1 MMQTGSIRNSNNID
15 NIIAI
20 LVIISMSDLQDI
32 RAFLAVAE
40 FHSFVAAARH
50 LSMTAPSVTRAV
62 GALEERLGVQ
72 LLLRTTRQVS
82 LTSAGA
88 VYAAR
93 VGPLLAEF
101 QKANEEVREQQGD
114 AAGLLRINAPMSLGQ
129 QILPDVASGFR
140 VEYPD
145 TAISLSL
152 TDRFIDIVSGD
163 VDLAIRISEAP
174 KDKSTIWRK
183 ICRVRRILVASPGY
197 LAGFGTPTEPEHLHD
212 HACLAYDEDSISE
225 TWELS
230 NAGRKRKIKAGQRFA
245 GNNGDLIARLA
256 ENGEGVALLPL
267 FIVEDALSRQGLQQV
282 LPEWEPP
289 PLWLTLYY
297 PPYEKLPT
305 RVAKFSDFFENYVT
319 HTRPL

>member
-1 MMQTGSIRNSNNID
+1 
-15 NIIAI
+15 
-20 LVIISMSDLQDI
+20 MSDLQDI

-40 FHSFVAAARH
+40 LHSFVAAARQ

-140 VEYPD
+140 VDYPD
-145 TAISLSL
+145 TSISLSL
-152 TDRFIDIVSGD
+152 TDRFIDIVSGE

-183 ICRVRRILVASPGY
+183 ICRVRRVLVASPGY
-197 LAGFGTPTEPEHLHD
+197 LAAYGTPLEPEHLHD

-225 TWELS
+225 IWELS
-230 NAGRKRKIKAGQRFA
+230 NAGRTRKIKAGQRFA

-267 FIVEDALSRQGLQQV
+267 FIVEQALSSQRLQQL

-319 HTRPL
+319 HTRPI

>member
-1 MMQTGSIRNSNNID
+1 
-15 NIIAI
+15 
-20 LVIISMSDLQDI
+20 MSDLHEI
-32 RAFLAVAE
+32 KAFLTVAE
-40 FHSFVAAARH
+40 HRSFVAAARQ

-62 GALEERLGVQ
+62 GALEDKLGVQ

-101 QKANEEVREQQGD
+101 QKAGEEVREQQGD
-114 AAGLLRINAPMSLGQ
+114 TAGLLRINAPMSLGQ

-152 TDRFIDIVSGD
+152 TDRFIDIVSD
-163 VDLAIRISEAP
+163 SVDLAIRISEAP

-183 ICRVRRILVASPGY
+183 ICRVRRVLVASPGY
-197 LAGFGTPTEPEHLHD
+197 LAAFGTPSDPDQLHD
-212 HACLAYDEDSISE
+212 HACLAYDEDAVGE

-230 NAGRKRKIKAGQRFA
+230 HAGRTRKIKAGKTVA

-256 ENGEGVALLPL
+256 ENGEGIALLPL
-267 FIVEDALSRQGLQQV
+267 FIVEHALASNRLQQI

-289 PLWLTLYY
+289 ALWLTLYY
-297 PPYEKLPT
+297 PPYEKLPM

>member
-1 MMQTGSIRNSNNID
+1 
-15 NIIAI
+15 
-20 LVIISMSDLQDI
+20 MSDLDDI
-32 RAFLAVAE
+32 RAFLTVAE
-40 FHSFVAAARH
+40 LHSFVSAARQ

-62 GALEERLGVQ
+62 SALEERLGVQ

-101 QKANEEVREQQGD
+101 QRAGEEVREQQGD
-114 AAGLLRINAPMSLGQ
+114 TAGLLRINAPMSLGQ

-140 VEYPD
+140 VAYPD

-152 TDRFIDIVSGD
+152 TDRFIDIVSD
-163 VDLAIRISEAP
+163 SVDLAIRISEAP

-183 ICRVRRILVASPGY
+183 ICRVRRVLVASPGY
-197 LAGFGTPTEPEHLHD
+197 LAAFGTPTEPEHLHD
-212 HACLAYDEDSISE
+212 HACLAYDEDSLGE

-230 NAGRKRKIKAGQRFA
+230 SKGRTRKIKAGKTLA
-245 GNNGDLIARLA
+245 GNNGELIARLA

-267 FIVEDALSRQGLQQV
+267 FIVEQALASQRLHQILPDWDA
-282 LPEWEPP
+282 PTI
-289 PLWLTLYY
+289 WLTLYY
-297 PPYEKLPT
+297 PPYEKLPM
-305 RVAKFSDFFENYVT
+305 RVVKFSDFFETYVT
-319 HTRPL
+319 RTRPL

>member
-1 MMQTGSIRNSNNID
+1 MHEFSQ
-15 NIIAI
+15 
-20 LVIISMSDLQDI
+20 I

-40 FHSFVAAARH
+40 LHSFVAAARL

-62 GALEERLGVQ
+62 SALEERLGVQ

-88 VYAAR
+88 IYAAR

-101 QKANEEVREQQGD
+101 EKAAEEVREQQGE
-114 AAGLLRINAPMSLGQ
+114 AAGLLRINAPMSLGLQ
-129 QILPDVASGFR
+129 VLPDVASGFR

-145 TAISLSL
+145 TTLSLSL
-152 TDRFIDIVSGD
+152 TDRFVDIVSD
-163 VDLAIRISEAP
+163 NIDLAIRISQAP
-174 KDKSTIWRK
+174 RDKSTIWRK
-183 ICRVRRILVASPGY
+183 ICRVRRVLVASPGY
-197 LAGFGTPTEPEHLHD
+197 LAAFGCITKPEDLHT
-212 HACLAYDEDSISE
+212 HACLAYDEEAVSE

-230 NAGRKRKIKAGQRFA
+230 SAGRTHKVRAGQTLA

-267 FIVEDALSRQGLQQV
+267 FIVEPALSSQRLQQV
-282 LPEWEPP
+282 LPDWEPT

-297 PPYEKLPT
+297 PPYEKLPL
-305 RVAKFSDFFENYVT
+305 RVKKFSDFFEDYVT
-319 HTRPL
+319 RIRSF